1 MKKLIDDMPVVAVSL
16 PVAVAPHGSRARLRR
31 LGVSAGLAVACSA
44 PLAQTPPAP
53 APSEPAQAAPA
64 PTPRSAWDAPEPWR
78 TDRFFFETS
87 AYTHHFSYDPNH
99 NDNTKLILVEYNVTE
114 NWLVGASVFDNSFG
128 QDSQFVYGGY
138 RFRPFDNLQP
148 LYFKVAAGILH
159 GYRGEFQDKIPMN
172 SSGFA
177 PAIVPSVGYCINR
190 YCSEFV
196 LFGTAGFLI
205 TVGVTVP

>member
-1 MKKLIDDMPVVAVSL
+1 MPVVASLL
-16 PVAVAPHGSRARLRR
+16 PVARASRGWRRRLRNDCAT
-31 LGVSAGLAVACSA
+31 AGMAMLSCASF
-44 PLAQTPPAP
+44 AQGPTQ
-53 APSEPAQAAPA
+53 AQATPESAASTAPE
-64 PTPRSAWDAPEPWR
+64 RSAWDAPEPWR
-78 TDRFFFETS
+78 TDRFYFETS
-87 AYTHHFSYDPNH
+87 VYTRHFSYDPDH
-99 NDNTKLILVEYNVTE
+99 NDEQNLILLEYNVTE
-114 NWLVGASVFDNSFG
+114 NWLVGASAFDNSFG
-128 QDSQFVYGGY
+128 QSSQFVYGGY

-177 PAIVPSVGYCINR
+177 PAIVPSVGYCIHR

-205 TVGVTVP
+205 TVGVTIP